1 VRDSSKFIAA
11 LVTGIIV
18 LFVVFAIGAVRGD
31 ETPNPFDP
39 ALASGV
45 VGIMVDKKPQLFIF
59 ISKTGKRMV
68 TYFDECKQD
77 KKCSE
82 LVHALSAAHLA
93 DVINLTDDVCPTDK
107 GSQDE
112 SKFLMWQF

>member
-1 VRDSSKFIAA
+1 
-11 LVTGIIV
+11 
-18 LFVVFAIGAVRGD
+18 
-31 ETPNPFDP
+31 
-39 ALASGV
+39 
-45 VGIMVDKKPQLFIF
+45 
-59 ISKTGKRMV
+59 MV